1 MQEIGFVQLG
11 ATILTSGMLDFKV
24 CPLSIYESEKNRV
37 KKLLD
42 ARYDI
47 EFLPIRSRKLVENLI
62 KKGLYDWWRDSLF
75 CAQIDSL
82 RVEVLRFLRDE
93 IEKHKIKIHR
103 IGYQSV
109 IVEGLT
115 DHHFRAILRNV
126 DNRFPGLI
134 CYYTS
139 VGEQNITNP
148 IKY

>member
-24 CPLSIYESEKNRV
+24 CPLSIYEKEKIRV

-47 EFLPIRSRKLVENLI
+47 EFLPIRSRKPVENLI
-62 KKGLYDWWRDSLF
+62 KKGLHDWWCDSLF
-75 CAQIDSL
+75 GVQIDSL
-82 RVEVLRFLRDE
+82 RVEVIKFLRDE
-93 IEKHKIKIHR
+93 IEKHKIKLHR
-103 IGYQSV
+103 ICYQTLV
-109 IVEGLT
+109 VEGLT

-139 VGEQNITNP
+139 VGDQKTADP
-148 IKY
+148 TKY